1 MMPSIYPWQLQAW
14 QSVQQAKTG
23 NHLHHALL
31 FSGEAGCGNETFIQE
46 VAKGLLCLKPSTEGV
61 ACGQC
66 RSCQVFVSNAH
77 PDFMSITL
85 LEDKQA
91 ILIDQI
97 RELNYF
103 LGLSRSYSLRRVVII
118 APAERMNINA
128 ANSLLKSLEEP
139 APDTH
144 ILLLTAHPAVLLPTI
159 RSRCQRARL
168 PLPAHADALAWLQ
181 QQDLQHPAEQLLAS
195 TAGRPLAALELDTTD
210 TLAQRQQWLVHLTE
224 CVQGQGSITAISAH
238 WEKFDKGQLLDWQL
252 DWLLSLLKQ
261 KVGNGG
267 VEVGNELRHLQG
279 LLDQQRILGLYDKLL
294 ELKKLSTHPLNARLL
309 LESMLILWLQTD

>member
-1 MMPSIYPWQLQAW
+1 MIYPWQTQAW
-14 QSVQQAKTG
+14 ESVQQAKTG

-31 FSGEAGCGNETFIQE
+31 FSGEEGCGNDTFIQE
-46 VAKGLLCLKPSTEGV
+46 VAKGLLCLKPHPDGI
-61 ACGQC
+61 ACGEC
-66 RSCQVFVSNAH
+66 RSCQVFASGAH
-77 PDFMSITL
+77 PDFMSIRL

-168 PLPAHADALAWLQ
+168 PLPTHTDALQWLQ
-181 QQDLQHPAEQLLAS
+181 QHNLQHPAKQLLAS

-210 TLAQRQQWLVHLTE
+210 TLAQRQQWLTHLAE

-238 WEKFDKGQLLDWQL
+238 WEKFDKSQLLDWQL

-261 KVGNGG
+261 EVGNG
-267 VEVGNELRHLQG
+267 EAEPDDELRDLHR
-279 LLDQQRILGLYDKLL
+279 LLGQRRILSLYDKLL

-309 LESMLILWLQTD
+309 LESMLILWRQTN